1 MRKGRTAKITRQ
13 IRRVPGTPRTINVST
28 PPMTRAVTLE
38 DICPDFA
45 EWPRRW
51 MGVKADEIY
60 GQGLLAEMRPF
71 AEQFIARGL
80 SKKTIRRHLENLW
93 LLGGEIIRDV
103 NTVHAYHVPPL
114 AKLLDSIGPD
124 GGPLCRYIDSREG
137 QRSFDTTCRQLH
149 AYLQATRESTASDG
163 RSN

>member
-13 IRRVPGTPRTINVST
+13 IRRVPGTPRTIKVST

-51 MGVKADEIY
+51 MSVKADEIY
-60 GQGLLAEMRPF
+60 GQGLLAVMRPLVEHLL
-71 AEQFIARGL
+71 AGGL
-80 SKKTIRRHLENLW
+80 SKKTIRRHLDNLW
-93 LLGGEIIRDV
+93 LLGGEILREVNRDH
-103 NTVHAYHVPPL
+103 TYHVPPL
-114 AKLLDSIGPD
+114 MKLRDAIGPD
-124 GGPLCRYIDSREG
+124 GGPRCRHIDSQEG